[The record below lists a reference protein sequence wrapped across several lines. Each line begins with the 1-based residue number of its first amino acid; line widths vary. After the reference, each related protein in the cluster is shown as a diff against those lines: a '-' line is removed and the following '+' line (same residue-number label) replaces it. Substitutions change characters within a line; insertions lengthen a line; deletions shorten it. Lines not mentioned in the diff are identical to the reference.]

1 MNKLEDF
8 GFIQSKPKG
17 EFHSNNQTMAKLLHK
32 SIGLGAASQ
41 ADPDS
46 YQAFMKH
53 FESSPVAV
61 LRDCLE
67 LVSDRVPV
75 SIDQVEPAEEIMK
88 RFCTGGM
95 SLGAISREVRRRE
108 GGGPGGNGEA
118 GRAMGVTLIP
128 QGWQLAEAK

>member
-1 MNKLEDF
+1 MSKLEDY

-32 SIGLGAASQ
+32 SIGLGAGSA
-41 ADPDS
+41 ADPAA

-53 FESSPVAV
+53 FEQSPVAV

-67 LVSDRVPV
+67 LVSDRSPVP
-75 SIDQVEPAEEIMK
+75 IEEVEPAADIMS

-95 SLGAISREVRRRE
+95 SLGAISREVRGGW
-108 GGGPGGNGEA
+108 GGGLLGKRPSQHRVLRKLEGLRYSVA
-118 GRAMGVTLIP
+118 G
-128 QGWQLAEAK
+128 